1 MQNDKCKMQND
12 GVGFADDFN
21 YFRRKYLNSAF
32 LILHS
37 AFRALPAKL
46 KFELPQYRIGQD
58 C

>member
-46 KFELPQYRIGQD
+46 KFEFCTIVSG
-58 C
+58 